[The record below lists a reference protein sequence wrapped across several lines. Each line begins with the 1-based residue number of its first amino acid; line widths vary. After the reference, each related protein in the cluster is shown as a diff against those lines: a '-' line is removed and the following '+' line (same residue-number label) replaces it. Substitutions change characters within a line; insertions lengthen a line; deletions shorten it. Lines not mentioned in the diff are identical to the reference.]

1 MQNCFNRL
9 KPNEKYIN
17 DRIVHFS
24 HYFHNSKMKRTSR
37 NPKVIMP
44 LPSHPQRLVLEEAF
58 GGVYRRIRFTS
69 SQPCPT
75 IHMFIEDIRAILTE
89 TIKLMSQN
97 RCNFKICSALI
108 ITADQKREYIYLNV
122 PATLLSII
130 FVEEMEERL
139 VASLEDH
146 PIFSLD
152 SVVALDWK
160 VAQCV

>member
-1 MQNCFNRL
+1 MQNCFNRS
-9 KPNEKYIN
+9 KPIEKYIKE
-17 DRIVHFS
+17 RIMHFS
-24 HYFHNSKMKRTSR
+24 HYFHNSTMKRTSR
-37 NPKVIMP
+37 IPEVINP

-75 IHMFIEDIRAILTE
+75 IPMFIEDIRAILTE
-89 TIKLMSQN
+89 TIELMSQN
-97 RCNFKICSALI
+97 RCNFKICCTLI
-108 ITADQKREYIYLNV
+108 IAADEKREYIYLNL
-122 PATLLSII
+122 PATLLSIT